1 MINVISPHVS
11 WQPVHE
17 LYAALQ
23 FRKVEDDFSH
33 TWPQSEVHTR
43 SNKINAHNISIIFF
57 SKINQ
62 K

>member
-43 SNKINAHNISIIFF
+43 SNKINAHNI
-57 SKINQ
+57 
-62 K
+62 